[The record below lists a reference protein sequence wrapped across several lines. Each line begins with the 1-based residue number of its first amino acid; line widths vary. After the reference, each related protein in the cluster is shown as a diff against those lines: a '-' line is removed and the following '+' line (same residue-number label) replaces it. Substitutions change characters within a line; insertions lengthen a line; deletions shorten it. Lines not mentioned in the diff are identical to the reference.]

1 MGRYEKE
8 YVTKAAIKRP
18 LVVAD
23 LVEYRGY
30 QFLVAFLYSNSY
42 VIAQIIVPTRE
53 YMKDG
58 ISIADKLKEIVRVN
72 SNVFDKIPF
81 DLYTCSEEI
90 FGATLKDPYIM
101 AQLKPQA
108 DCSECTSVMNN
119 DKVREALDD
128 LYINEYQDEIR
139 EAQKEERDQKR
150 GIRNV
155 IRRAFEY
162 IRQKAANFIEWL
174 KV

>member
-1 MGRYEKE
+1 MGHCEKE
-8 YVTKAAIKRP
+8 YVTKSAIKRP

-53 YMKDG
+53 YMKNG
-58 ISIADKLKEIVRVN
+58 ISIADKLKEIVSVN
-72 SNVFDKIPF
+72 CNEYAKIPF
-81 DLYTCSEEI
+81 DLYTCNETI
-90 FGATLKDPYIM
+90 FGVTLKDPYIM
-101 AQLKPQA
+101 TQLKPQA
-108 DCSECTSVMNN
+108 DCSECTSVMYN

-128 LYINEYQDEIR
+128 LYIREYQDEIR
-139 EAQKEERDQKR
+139 EAQKEERSGQR
-150 GIRNV
+150 SIRNA

-162 IRQKAANFIEWL
+162 VRQKAANFIDWL
-174 KV
+174 RV